1 MLIITFQTDSPTLD
15 YSCHLAQP
23 TDSLIIVM
31 PINWSKSWTGL
42 NFDASKTRA
51 KLDLYV
57 AQRLLAESDFDLIK
71 EIKN

>member
-1 MLIITFQTDSPTLD
+1 MV
-15 YSCHLAQP
+15 A
-23 TDSLIIVM
+23 

-51 KLDLYV
+51 KPDLYV